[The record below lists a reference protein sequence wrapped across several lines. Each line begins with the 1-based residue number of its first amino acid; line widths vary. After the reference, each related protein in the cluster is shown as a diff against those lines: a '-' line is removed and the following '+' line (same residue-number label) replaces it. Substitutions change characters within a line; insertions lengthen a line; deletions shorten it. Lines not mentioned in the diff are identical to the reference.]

1 MWTRGDIQFFMK
13 CIEAIEGTCK
23 SIIRRLYLNY
33 LEEHL
38 DDTEYI
44 GNVRSVLEGLD
55 GFVSGNREAVD
66 DPAVLKNVLY
76 EFARDQW
83 LKGLDDSER
92 FQQALPEK
100 ESEEGYPVYYYDH
113 IYSKGNYPL

>member
-1 MWTRGDIQFFMK
+1 MK
-13 CIEAIEGTCK
+13 CIDAIEGTCK
-23 SIIRRLYLNY
+23 SIIHRLYLNY

-55 GFVSGNREAVD
+55 SFIHGNREAVD
-66 DPAVLKNVLY
+66 DPLVLKNVLY

-83 LKGLDDSER
+83 LQGLDDPDR
-92 FQQALPEK
+92 FQEAPCK
-100 ESEEGYPVYYYDH
+100 NADADPEEGYPIYYYDH
-113 IYSKGNYPL
+113 IYNKGNYPL